1 MLNKVIIE
9 GRLTADPELRQTPTG
24 VSVCRFSIAWNGQG
38 NEAKFFNTVAWRG
51 TAEFVCRYF
60 KKGSGI
66 VIDGHLDTRTY
77 EAKVFRSDAAYEIQ
91 RPQDTSKPR
100 AILEIVV
107 DSVHFPV
114 SGGKREEEA
123 PTFKPSDS
131 ATFEDV
137 TTDEKLPF

>member
-1 MLNKVIIE
+1 MLNKIIIE
-9 GRLTADPELRQTPTG
+9 GRLTSDPELRQTPTG

-51 TAEFVCRYF
+51 TAEFVCRNF

-66 VIDGHLDTRTY
+66 TIDGHLDARTH

-100 AILEIVV
+100 VIFEIVA

-114 SGGKREEEA
+114 SGGKREEAA
-123 PTFKPSDS
+123 PTFQPSD
-131 ATFEDV
+131 AVTFEDV
-137 TTDEKLPF
+137 TADENLPF